1 MAESY
6 IKNENHKTHH
16 YVIYQSV
23 QDFPEFFCDCFC
35 QKCSNL
41 LLLFS
46 KIAVF
51 FFFFA
56 KSAKLQLRENV
67 LHSLSQ

>member
-46 KIAVF
+46 KIA
-51 FFFFA
+51 
-56 KSAKLQLRENV
+56 KLQLRENV